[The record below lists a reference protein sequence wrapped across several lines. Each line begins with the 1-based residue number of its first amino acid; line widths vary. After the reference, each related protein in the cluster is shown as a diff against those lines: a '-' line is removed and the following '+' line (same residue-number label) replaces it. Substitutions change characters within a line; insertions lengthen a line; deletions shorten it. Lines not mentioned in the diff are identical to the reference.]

1 MLETFFFS
9 VCETAGLEENIWV
22 LVGKIV
28 RQIGYISSS
37 TKTCRGNREISSIL
51 QENKSG
57 DFYFYCFNNLIEL
70 KVNAREKMEKS

>member
-1 MLETFFFS
+1 M
-9 VCETAGLEENIWV
+9 
-22 LVGKIV
+22 

-70 KVNAREKMEKS
+70 KENAREKMEKS

>member
-1 MLETFFFS
+1 MKQLAWKKISEYS
-9 VCETAGLEENIWV
+9 WEK
-22 LVGKIV
+22 KIV

-37 TKTCRGNREISSIL
+37 TKTCRGSREISSIL

-70 KVNAREKMEKS
+70 KENAREKMEKS